1 MRAWIAAIVTLVL
14 ATPLAIVLTFLLL
27 PAWSWIEA
35 HWGVEAVGHAS
46 LSGWCFVATW
56 IAVAWPA
63 AALAY
68 FLFRPFRT
76 SGDASPTA

>member
-27 PAWSWIEA
+27 PLWSWMEA

-56 IAVAWPA
+56 IAVALPG

-68 FLFRPFRT
+68 FFFRPFRRH
-76 SGDASPTA
+76 ASPPAA